1 MRKEYKKTY
10 KRKMVEKYKKSNMK
24 ISEFCKI
31 NEIPVSTF
39 NRWVLENKIN
49 SKCVS
54 NFGEIDTK
62 SLNNI
67 EANTNKITEVTEIK
81 LILPNILHNILLNHQ
96 LGIHQNLGRDLG
108 VCIEQITRRTCNVR

>member
-1 MRKEYKKTY
+1 MKKEYKKTY
-10 KRKMVEKYKKSNMK
+10 KIKMVEKYKKSNMK

-81 LILPNILHNILLNHQ
+81 LILPNIEIKFKSDCSKKILQPILEAI
-96 LGIHQNLGRDLG
+96 LVD
-108 VCIEQITRRTCNVR
+108 

>member
-1 MRKEYKKTY
+1 MEVIVMRKEYKKTY

-49 SKCVS
+49 
-54 NFGEIDTK
+54 FT
-62 SLNNI
+62 
-67 EANTNKITEVTEIK
+67 
-81 LILPNILHNILLNHQ
+81 Q
-96 LGIHQNLGRDLG
+96 Y
-108 VCIEQITRRTCNVR
+108 